1 MILTEAS
8 VLQVTDYIRVTLTG
22 NAPQHSEIYD
32 NVSDLE
38 INPIGHDRKSSSASL
53 RPASVL
59 KDFSMT
65 A

>member
-1 MILTEAS
+1 MILIETS
-8 VLQVTDYIRVTLTG
+8 VLRVTDYIRVILTG
-22 NAPQHSEIYD
+22 NAPQHSGIHD

-38 INPIGHDRKSSSASL
+38 ISPTGYDRKSSSASL